1 LRPHLLAQKG
11 HLYRLRSLVQGRLD
25 EIQMNL
31 NNEYLDKDSKKELS
45 IQEVTESQRLFLI
58 FHQIKSIEKE
68 ML

>member
-1 LRPHLLAQKG
+1 
-11 HLYRLRSLVQGRLD
+11 
-25 EIQMNL
+25 MNL